1 VRNDFVNLNQYF
13 KVLESIKEILV
24 DSKNQD
30 LYTPLRE
37 KIKGKIKKNLDES
50 EKKTDEID
58 FSDA

>member
-1 VRNDFVNLNQYF
+1 LNQYF